1 MTFVTEGVPAQLF
14 AAAQSASCPFPFT
27 CSTEVPRQSMAFCR
41 DGAEACVPFTVFFE
55 DLSASL
61 WVTVPIF
68 IWAVLLQLLREM
80 IKSPRTC
87 WAALSFHA
95 NKDENVSAQS
105 FGMLLPSVSSGVAFL
120 SRVLSRK
127 AWTN

>member
-1 MTFVTEGVPAQLF
+1 
-14 AAAQSASCPFPFT
+14 
-27 CSTEVPRQSMAFCR
+27 MAFCR
-41 DGAEACVPFTVFFE
+41 DGAEASVPFSVFFE

-61 WVTVPIF
+61 WVTVPF
-68 IWAVLLQLLREM
+68 FVWAVVLQLLREK

-95 NKDENVSAQS
+95 NKDKKVSAQS
-105 FGMLLPSVSSGVAFL
+105 FGMLLPSFSSGVAFL